1 MTNTT
6 LNAPGRPPAPERV
19 ADIARR
25 VLDLDGP
32 EQPAPA
38 WFVPILTK
46 FLTDNPGDDHF
57 ILELPDTDQPAKGG
71 NGYGAVTCASGKWL
85 I

>member
-1 MTNTT
+1 
-6 LNAPGRPPAPERV
+6 
-19 ADIARR
+19 
-25 VLDLDGP
+25 
-32 EQPAPA
+32 
-38 WFVPILTK
+38 VPILTK